1 MTSLVHAEPRQ
12 LGPLGEVGPLSYGLW
27 RFTTNDVDHAHR
39 LIETALG
46 HGLNLIDTAD
56 VYGLDWGGTGFG
68 QVEQL
73 LGQVLASAPTL
84 RSQMV
89 LATKGGIAPPTPY
102 DSSPSGIRAACE
114 ASLRRLGVDTI
125 DLYQIHRPDLFT
137 HPAELAATLSELHAA
152 GKIRALGVSNY
163 TPAQTTA
170 LMAHLEIPLVTV
182 QPEFSATH
190 LEPIWDGTFDLCL
203 QTGLT
208 PLAWSALAGG
218 RLASGDGLRADLIAV
233 LDELADR
240 EGCERSHIA
249 LAFILTHP
257 TRPIAII
264 GTQQPERLAQSVRS
278 LEVHLDRNDVYRI
291 IVASQ
296 GVPLP

>member
-1 MTSLVHAEPRQ
+1 
-12 LGPLGEVGPLSYGLW
+12 
-27 RFTTNDVDHAHR
+27 
-39 LIETALG
+39 
-46 HGLNLIDTAD
+46 
-56 VYGLDWGGTGFG
+56 
-68 QVEQL
+68 
-73 LGQVLASAPTL
+73 
-84 RSQMV
+84 
-89 LATKGGIAPPTPY
+89 
-102 DSSPSGIRAACE
+102 
-114 ASLRRLGVDTI
+114 
-125 DLYQIHRPDLFT
+125 
-137 HPAELAATLSELHAA
+137 
-152 GKIRALGVSNY
+152 
-163 TPAQTTA
+163 
-170 LMAHLEIPLVTV
+170 MAHLEIPLVTV

-218 RLASGDGLRADLIAV
+218 RLASGDGLRAELIAV

-249 LAFILTHP
+249 LAFILAHP

-278 LEVHLDRNDVYRI
+278 LGVHLDRNDVYRI

-296 GVPLP
+296 GEPLP